1 MLWWAAKCATFVLM
15 ADSFIADEC
24 GNSSFTVSTKDCDNC
39 CWHTATGELLL
50 SGSALNVSVAENL
63 VCTKVATGKFQRGEK
78 LPYVSRPSAAD
89 VVQGV
94 SG

>member
-39 CWHTATGELLL
+39 CWHTATGELL
-50 SGSALNVSVAENL
+50 
-63 VCTKVATGKFQRGEK
+63 R
-78 LPYVSRPSAAD
+78 
-89 VVQGV
+89 
-94 SG
+94 